1 MGPRKMLL
9 SFMDQMRI
17 EQLFS
22 EGKYMVIYLEPETIL
37 PRENEQ
43 FLHVRCFK
51 FTMICLNKN
60 INKAFK
66 QNTNKLTFCSLLLRN
81 PLSRNLIVKI
91 MGMNTSSN
99 GNPS

>member
-51 FTMICLNKN
+51 FAMICLN
-60 INKAFK
+60 I
-66 QNTNKLTFCSLLLRN
+66 
-81 PLSRNLIVKI
+81 KI
-91 MGMNTSSN
+91 SIRHSSKTHTS
-99 GNPS
+99 